1 MISLRDIEQLEIIFA
16 IYTEKGWVIP
26 EWLVYLHNRSISMLD
41 SSEFDA
47 NMEMVDMALYRPS
60 WEQPSTCKR
69 PSLIVLKPSLW
80 ARLVSWF
87 KGE

>member
-1 MISLRDIEQLEIIFA
+1 
-16 IYTEKGWVIP
+16 
-26 EWLVYLHNRSISMLD
+26 MLD

-69 PSLIVLKPSLW
+69 PSLIVLKPTLW